1 MDLDLSTLSS
11 KVVKYQEILQNTKSY
26 RKAWDDSTKE
36 KIKNFLQATIDT
48 TGVAG
53 DIEVRDD
60 LKNLESIIFS
70 LGVEPS
76 GIYEP
81 VSDQFRKQLYK
92 SNGMLIFQQLYNGKI
107 IIMIAYPH
115 IEEVAKPKQPKTLEI
130 IRPEE
135 LTNAFM
141 LRYLD
146 AFFTEIIEWEDYDD
160 DIPHK
165 IGFNKSFQ
173 ENGLV
178 I

>member
-1 MDLDLSTLSS
+1 MATDFSALST
-11 KVVKYQEILQNTKSY
+11 KVEKYEQILANTQSY
-26 RKAWDDSTKE
+26 RKAWDTSIKQ
-36 KIKNFLQATIDT
+36 KIRDFIQSFIDET
-48 TGVAG
+48 DIAG
-53 DIEVRDD
+53 DIEIRNN
-60 LKNLESIIFS
+60 LKNLESVIFT

-76 GIYEP
+76 GIFEP

-92 SNGMLIFQQLYNGKI
+92 SNGMLVFQQLYNGKI
-107 IIMIAYPH
+107 IVMIAYPH

-135 LTNAFM
+135 LTDEFM

-146 AFFTEIIEWEDYDD
+146 TFLTEIIEWEDYDD
-160 DIPHK
+160 DLPQT
-165 IGFNKSFQ
+165 IGFNKPFQ

>member
-1 MDLDLSTLSS
+1 MATDFSALST
-11 KVVKYQEILQNTKSY
+11 KVAKYHQILQNTKSY
-26 RKAWDDSTKE
+26 RKAWDDS
-36 KIKNFLQATIDT
+36 IKVRIRDFIRTFIDET
-48 TGVAG
+48 DIAG
-53 DIEVRDD
+53 DIEVRKD
-60 LKNLESIIFS
+60 LRNLESILFT

-92 SNGMLIFQQLYNGKI
+92 SNGMLVFQQLYNGKI
-107 IIMIAYPH
+107 IIMIAFPH

-135 LTNAFM
+135 LTDEFM

-146 AFFTEIIEWEDYDD
+146 SFLTEIIEWEDYDD
-160 DIPHK
+160 DMPQT